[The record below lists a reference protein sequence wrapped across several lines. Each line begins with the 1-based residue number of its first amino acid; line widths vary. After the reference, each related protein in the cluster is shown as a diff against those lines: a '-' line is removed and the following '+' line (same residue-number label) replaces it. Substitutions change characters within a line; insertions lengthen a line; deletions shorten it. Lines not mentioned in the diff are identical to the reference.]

1 MKINNKNFQDW
12 TEEDLKVL
20 LHNDAYREN
29 NFIDY
34 KVDFAPF
41 KCEDKN
47 KKKEKQAEF
56 RSDVCSF
63 ANADGGYIFYGIGE
77 DAGMA
82 GALVGIVLSNPDRF
96 ELDRRNELQA
106 IRPVMPD
113 V

>member
-41 KCEDKN
+41 KSTVYKGLH
-47 KKKEKQAEF
+47 
-56 RSDVCSF
+56 RVT
-63 ANADGGYIFYGIGE
+63 
-77 DAGMA
+77 
-82 GALVGIVLSNPDRF
+82 V
-96 ELDRRNELQA
+96 
-106 IRPVMPD
+106 
-113 V
+113 

>member
-47 KKKEKQAEF
+47 KKEGKTS
-56 RSDVCSF
+56 R
-63 ANADGGYIFYGIGE
+63 I
-77 DAGMA
+77 
-82 GALVGIVLSNPDRF
+82 
-96 ELDRRNELQA
+96 
-106 IRPVMPD
+106 
-113 V
+113 

>member
-47 KKKEKQAEF
+47 KKKENKPNLEAMCVLLQTQTVDISSMVSEK
-56 RSDVCSF
+56 
-63 ANADGGYIFYGIGE
+63 
-77 DAGMA
+77 M
-82 GALVGIVLSNPDRF
+82 LVWQGHW
-96 ELDRRNELQA
+96 
-106 IRPVMPD
+106 
-113 V
+113 

>member
-56 RSDVCSF
+56 MDELRNGRCV
-63 ANADGGYIFYGIGE
+63 G
-77 DAGMA
+77 
-82 GALVGIVLSNPDRF
+82 LVKKIKKTVHKS
-96 ELDRRNELQA
+96 
-106 IRPVMPD
+106 M
-113 V
+113 